1 MPSVCTEGVE
11 VITAT
16 LKVITHGRGTYEET
30 IELEDSAS
38 PADVTAALEA
48 RLSELGW
55 TWDDR

>member
-30 IELEDSAS
+30 IELEDSA
-38 PADVTAALEA
+38 DRYEVLDALEA
-48 RLSELGW
+48 RIEELGW